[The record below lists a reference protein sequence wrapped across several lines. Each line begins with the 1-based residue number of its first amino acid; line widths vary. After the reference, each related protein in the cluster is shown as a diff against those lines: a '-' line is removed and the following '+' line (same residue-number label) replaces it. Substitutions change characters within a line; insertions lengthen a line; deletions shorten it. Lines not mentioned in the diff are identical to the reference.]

1 MQLLH
6 YSCSLETRT
15 YTVEDPSESSYG
27 LQGLTLVRR
36 NVASG
41 EVRTFVVVLR
51 REGGSAILKWTDKI
65 GISLP
70 PPGRRSAHGEATSRQ
85 WWF

>member
-1 MQLLH
+1 MQLLQR
-6 YSCSLETRT
+6 SRSLRT
-15 YTVEDPSESSYG
+15 CIYTVEDHSESSYD

-36 NVASG
+36 NVASE

-51 REGGSAILKWTDKI
+51 REGGSAVLKWTDKI

-70 PPGRRSAHGEATSRQ
+70 PPGRRTAHGEATSRQ